1 MVEFLKKMADW
12 VLQKEEE
19 WAKNC
24 ELNQEDLQKQL
35 EMMKNK
41 KITIEKECQENIKE
55 LQSIIDR
62 LEKIISQNSKCK
74 RDRE

>member
-1 MVEFLKKMADW
+1 MVDFVKKMADW
-12 VLQKEEE
+12 VLKKEEE

-35 EMMKNK
+35 DMMKNK
-41 KITIEKECQENIKE
+41 KMTIEKECQDNINE

-62 LEKIISQNSKCK
+62 LEKIISENNKCK
-74 RDRE
+74 RDGE